1 MLPAAPDGRVDRL
14 DLLLRVLADRPGITA
29 PELAR
34 EFAVSVRSVFRD
46 VATLRDRGYPIEAA
60 RGRGGGLRLH
70 RNWGLGK
77 VLLAR
82 EEALG
87 ALLGLAVAERLG
99 MPVFA
104 TELGRA
110 RRRIVDAFPA
120 GERRRLAPLRER
132 ILIGDPASADV
143 RRSYGEPSPA
153 AMRPLQAAFV
163 EAQLVRAVYGR
174 EDREQS
180 TRRLE
185 PHALLVTWPAWYLL
199 AYDHLR
205 SAPRAFRLDRFVRVE
220 RETEAFRP
228 DARALAQALLSPTG
242 LTLDRL

>member
-1 MLPAAPDGRVDRL
+1 MPDGRVDRL
-14 DLLLRVLADRPGITA
+14 DLVARVLSDRPGITA

-34 EFAVSVRSVFRD
+34 ELGVSVRSVFRD
-46 VATLRDRGYPIEAA
+46 VAALRARGYPVEAD

-70 RNWGLGK
+70 RNWGLGR
-77 VLLAR
+77 VLLSR

-99 MPVFA
+99 MPMFTA
-104 TELGRA
+104 ELGRA
-110 RRRIVDAFPA
+110 RRRVVDAFPTI
-120 GERRRLAPLRER
+120 ERRRLAPLRER
-132 ILIGDPASADV
+132 ILVGDAASADV

-163 EAQLVRAVYGR
+163 DAQLVRAVYAR
-174 EDREQS
+174 EDGAQS

-205 SAPRAFRLDRFVRVE
+205 EAARAFRLDRFVRVE
-220 RETEAFRP
+220 REPETFRP
-228 DARALAQALLSPTG
+228 DAHAIAQTLLTPSG
-242 LTLDRL
+242 LTLARL